1 MDAAILY
8 LVVYT
13 LHVEFWSHVMGSMDT
28 RQEVI
33 SYVPPIMDA
42 PMSAD
47 GSKLINA
54 GTIYI
59 NELAW
64 NEQYRMK
71 AGLVSIS
78 DKDNAYFDKV
88 EQEMG
93 VTMTG
98 ALLSLA
104 RSVTT

>member
-1 MDAAILY
+1 MGAVILY

-71 AGLVSIS
+71 ESVRHVTL
-78 DKDNAYFDKV
+78 KDYKV
-88 EQEMG
+88 FKIDTKNLIVEPYIIKQE
-93 VTMTG
+93 
-98 ALLSLA
+98 AP
-104 RSVTT
+104 

>member
-1 MDAAILY
+1 MGAVILY

-13 LHVEFWSHVMGSMDT
+13 LHVEFWSHVMGSLDT

-71 AGLVSIS
+71 ESVRHVTL
-78 DKDNAYFDKV
+78 KDYKV
-88 EQEMG
+88 FKIDTKNLIVEPYIIKQE
-93 VTMTG
+93 
-98 ALLSLA
+98 AP
-104 RSVTT
+104 

>member
-1 MDAAILY
+1 MGAVILY

-13 LHVEFWSHVMGSMDT
+13 LHVEFWSPVMGSMDT

-33 SYVPPIMDA
+33 SYVPPIMGA
-42 PMSAD
+42 PLSAD

-71 AGLVSIS
+71 ESVRHVTL
-78 DKDNAYFDKV
+78 KDYKV
-88 EQEMG
+88 FKIDTKNLIVEPYIIKQE
-93 VTMTG
+93 
-98 ALLSLA
+98 AP
-104 RSVTT
+104 

>member
-1 MDAAILY
+1 MDAVILY

-71 AGLVSIS
+71 ESVRHVTL
-78 DKDNAYFDKV
+78 KDYKV
-88 EQEMG
+88 FKIDTKNLIVEPYIIKQE
-93 VTMTG
+93 
-98 ALLSLA
+98 AP
-104 RSVTT
+104 

>member
-1 MDAAILY
+1 MDAVILY

-33 SYVPPIMDA
+33 SYVPPIMGA
-42 PMSAD
+42 PLSAD

-71 AGLVSIS
+71 ESVRHVTL
-78 DKDNAYFDKV
+78 KDYKV
-88 EQEMG
+88 FKIDTKNLIVEPYIIKQE
-93 VTMTG
+93 
-98 ALLSLA
+98 AP
-104 RSVTT
+104 

>member
-1 MDAAILY
+1 MDAVILY

-33 SYVPPIMDA
+33 SYVPPIMGA
-42 PMSAD
+42 PLSAD

-71 AGLVSIS
+71 ESVRYVTLKDYKAFKIDTKNLTVEPYIIKQVSP
-78 DKDNAYFDKV
+78 
-88 EQEMG
+88 
-93 VTMTG
+93 
-98 ALLSLA
+98 
-104 RSVTT
+104 

>member
-1 MDAAILY
+1 MGAVILY

-13 LHVEFWSHVMGSMDT
+13 LHVEFWSHVMGSLDT

-71 AGLVSIS
+71 ESVRHVMLKDYKVFKIDTKNLTVEPYPIKRQVSP
-78 DKDNAYFDKV
+78 
-88 EQEMG
+88 
-93 VTMTG
+93 
-98 ALLSLA
+98 
-104 RSVTT
+104 